1 MLIKLSNNATTRYNG
16 WPLIAHDTKLYHE
29 RMHCF
34 YCHPIKQVTVL
45 TTKKYI
51 ASWFKPYCVSRALF
65 KCWQNLKLLIRSF
78 LIYKMLLFQDVR
90 ICQSIHDYALNI
102 RFIISSYQK
111 IMYFCQPDVFSLFLL
126 DYLTIKR
133 LFTQRKALQ
142 IVLEY
147 SAPYSPCEDG

>member
-1 MLIKLSNNATTRYNG
+1 MLIKLSNKATSRYNG

-45 TTKKYI
+45 TTKKYVV
-51 ASWFKPYCVSRALF
+51 SWFKPCNISRVLF
-65 KCWQNLKLLIRSF
+65 KCWQNLKILIRS
-78 LIYKMLLFQDVR
+78 
-90 ICQSIHDYALNI
+90 DYALNI

-111 IMYFCQPDVFSLFLL
+111 KMYFCQPYVFSLFLL

-133 LFTQRKALQ
+133 LCTQRKALQ

>member
-1 MLIKLSNNATTRYNG
+1 MLIKLSNKATTRYNG

-51 ASWFKPYCVSRALF
+51 ASWFKPYSISRALF

-78 LIYKMLLFQDVR
+78 LIQ
-90 ICQSIHDYALNI
+90 
-102 RFIISSYQK
+102 ISASYQK
-111 IMYFCQPDVFSLFLL
+111 VMYVCQPYVFSLFLL